1 MFFNYATTSIPA
13 FSLLKLQ
20 QAKPKIL
27 LRFGV
32 GKILV
37 LVAKQGVGLAR
48 FNSKRE
54 RQKTGEQ
61 VRLFFIVEE
70 YPTLWVEIFP
80 SPFQRFPLC
89 GQRGLPRRPGR

>member
-54 RQKTGEQ
+54 QQT
-61 VRLFFIVEE
+61 
-70 YPTLWVEIFP
+70 
-80 SPFQRFPLC
+80 
-89 GQRGLPRRPGR
+89 